1 MNDTPLGMPADD
13 PDDLGHNPNQRPNL
27 GDLIAIRLSR
37 RRVLRFGLASGGMAL
52 LWACGSSGE
61 SGSAV
66 AALADLPPPGGAG
79 SAGNGDG
86 PALALNFDAVAKH
99 LEDGV
104 AVPDGYTATV
114 LYRLGDPIAAAS
126 RPIATTARRSGVARV
141 RAGDHHDGMT
151 SSGSAATTSGMRRPA
166 ERGLLVMNHEAITPL
181 FLHPTGQ
188 TIGNGDRCT
197 ARAAEVLREFYV
209 HGVSVIEVMSKT
221 AALEL
226 PSMTRSFNRRVHTA
240 DRDAALRGPAA
251 GKAAA
256 GDASYSPDG
265 STTRGTIN
273 NCANGYTP
281 WGTYLTCEENWA
293 GYFRRIAATD
303 NAARSA
309 KELAALRRATASR
322 APAAS
327 YGPR

>member
-13 PDDLGHNPNQRPNL
+13 PDDLGHNPTQRPNL

-114 LYRLGDPIAAAS
+114 LYRLGDPIAADVEAYCNDGSDDPAS
-126 RPIATTARRSGVARV
+126 FEF

-151 SSGSAATTSGMRRPA
+151 FFGLGGDDKWDAKAGK
-166 ERGLLVMNHEAITPL
+166 RGLLVMNHEAITPL
-181 FLHPTGQ
+181 FLHPNGQ
-188 TIGNGDRCT
+188 TTAGNGET
-197 ARAAEVLREFYV
+197 AARSDAAEVLREFYV
-209 HGVSVIEVMSKT
+209 HGVSVIELMSENGRWRYRHDSRST
-221 AALEL
+221 AA
-226 PSMTRSFNRRVHTA
+226 
-240 DRDAALRGPAA
+240 
-251 GKAAA
+251 
-256 GDASYSPDG
+256 
-265 STTRGTIN
+265 
-273 NCANGYTP
+273 CTP
-281 WGTYLTCEENWA
+281 
-293 GYFRRIAATD
+293 
-303 NAARSA
+303 
-309 KELAALRRATASR
+309 
-322 APAAS
+322 
-327 YGPR
+327 